1 MPPPRK
7 PINQLAPDALE
18 RAPRLARARVA
29 EPLYPPLQKLAPPE
43 HLNPR
48 AQEHWNHFAPLLVGQ
63 DVLTEA
69 DVQTLTMYCK
79 CLADEEEVAN
89 VIRVDGWVIP
99 TPKEGMIR
107 HPLCTLLTTLR
118 AQVKAFGEQ
127 LGLSPSSRAR
137 TKGASQE
144 EQPEP
149 DGFDA
154 I

>member
-7 PINQLAPDALE
+7 PIDQLAPGALE

-29 EPLYPPLQKLAPPE
+29 EPLYPPLQDLTAPE
-43 HLNPR
+43 HLSPR
-48 AQEHWNHFAPLLVGQ
+48 AKEHWRHFAPLLVGQ

-69 DVQTLTMYCK
+69 DVQTLAMYCK
-79 CLADEEEVAN
+79 CLADEEEVADA
-89 VIRVDGWVIP
+89 IRVDGWVIDARE
-99 TPKEGMIR
+99 KGMVR

-118 AQVKAFGEQ
+118 VQVKAFGEQ
-127 LGLSPSSRAR
+127 LGLSPSSRAK
-137 TKGASQE
+137 TKGASPDE
-144 EQPEP
+144 EKAP